1 MTYLRAMDRLD
12 YVEAN
17 VKFAL
22 KKLQEHNIKGALLF
36 GCQTIFGELAGYRAA
51 IEYLIEEDQAKLLYR
66 HYQKTS
72 EVVSKAVPLL
82 HKAVFDMRPLGE
94 VEAKGS
100 IWGARIQALL
110 ETRVLPWLKD
120 NHEEVF
126 AMGSKTN
133 PDKPKTQEKN
143 VQQKQGNK
151 PQQVPSWATTDVAK
165 RVFAKA
171 VERGYM
177 RPLAYGYEWKIRKVL
192 LAYFVERLANADKYT
207 IGYPNVSACKFFNV
221 KNLKAFRYNYQ
232 GSKLGEKDKPQG
244 SSIIDDLFL

>member
-1 MTYLRAMDRLD
+1 MTYLEAMDHLD
-12 YVEAN
+12 QVGAD

-22 KKLQEHNIKGALLF
+22 KQLQEHNIKGALFF
-36 GCQTIFGELAGYRAA
+36 GYQSIFGELADYRAA

-94 VEAKGS
+94 DEAKGS
-100 IWGARIQALL
+100 IWGAQIQALL

-151 PQQVPSWATTDVAK
+151 PQQVPSWATTDEAK
-165 RVFAKA
+165 KAFAKA
-171 VERGYM
+171 MERGYM
-177 RPLAYGYEWKIRKVL
+177 RPSAYGYEWNEKKVL
-192 LAYFVERLANADKYT
+192 LAYFIERLAKADKFT
-207 IGYPNVSACKFFNV
+207 FGYPNVSACRFFHV
-221 KNLKAFRYNYQ
+221 KGLKSFYYNYQ
-232 GSKLGEKDKPQG
+232 TNKGKKPIK